1 MKIESALIQSFIIF
15 LINASDEIS
24 LTYKIQSLA
33 SQLWYMTQVK
43 RGVEVTLFLG
53 GRHEEIRSCTSSIWG
68 IKPIYKLRED
78 FLKMRV
84 GQNTFIGSIFFS
96 EEGRN
101 TLKRNDLFLMLDVN
115 YKGQVK

>member
-1 MKIESALIQSFIIF
+1 MTRYSLKIESALIQRFITF

-53 GRHEEIRSCTSSIWG
+53 VVGMRRFDHALVVAFGESSQFTI
-68 IKPIYKLRED
+68 
-78 FLKMRV
+78 
-84 GQNTFIGSIFFS
+84 
-96 EEGRN
+96 
-101 TLKRNDLFLMLDVN
+101 
-115 YKGQVK
+115 